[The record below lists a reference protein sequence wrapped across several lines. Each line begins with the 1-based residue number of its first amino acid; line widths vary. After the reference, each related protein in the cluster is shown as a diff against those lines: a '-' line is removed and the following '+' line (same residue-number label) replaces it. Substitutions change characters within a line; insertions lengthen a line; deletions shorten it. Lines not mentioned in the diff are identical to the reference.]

1 MEKRSTKIAYFV
13 ALGVFIVLLVILGI
27 QFKGKENPVFV
38 GDGAFYTTGDG
49 VFLDGIQRTVDD
61 SEGSKYALDGSY
73 YVSPEAGTYFELSE
87 DGNTIVG
94 ADGTEYVKSEEKSK
108 DVNGVE
114 YTTYEEKVYSETPF
128 AGTFW
133 SLLPPIVAIVLALIS
148 KEVYS
153 SLFLGC
159 LVGALLYTQFAPW
172 DTIVTLVGA
181 DYGIISVLADSGN
194 MGIIVFLVTLG
205 IMVDLMNKGGGSEAF
220 GRWAKKTVHTRCGA
234 QLLTMLLGVLIFVDD
249 YFNCLTVGSVMRPVT
264 DRQKV
269 SRAKL
274 AYLID
279 STAAPICII
288 APVSSWAA
296 AVTSSVPAGS
306 GINGFTMFLRTI
318 PYNYYA
324 VMTVVMSLFLIFT
337 GAEFGPM
344 KLNEDNAQNGDLFTT
359 ADRPYGDDVDDGS
372 DTNGHV
378 IDLIAPVL
386 VLIAACIFGM
396 VYTGGFFEGVDF
408 ITAFADC
415 NASAGL
421 VLGSSIALLFT
432 FVFYRV
438 RSVMTFQDFAA
449 CIPEGF
455 KAMVSPMLIL
465 SLAWTLSG
473 MTGLLG
479 AKYYVAN
486 LLGSSAAALQYLL
499 PFIIFLVA
507 VFLAFATGTSW
518 GTFSIL
524 IPIVCQAFPDGE
536 MLVVSIAACLSG
548 AVCGD
553 HCSPISDT
561 TIMASAGAHCSHV
574 NHVSTQLPYAITAAA
589 CSAVCYVITGL
600 AQAVLGSR
608 ASLVTSLV
616 LLVVAIVLELAV
628 LSVIRARTRAK
639 TSGDAA

>member
-1 MEKRSTKIAYFV
+1 MKNKNLSWAGALFV
-13 ALGVFIVLLVILGI
+13 FALLLWCTAVTP
-27 QFKGKENPVFV
+27 GKVADP
-38 GDGAFYTTGDG
+38 ATYTC
-49 VFLDGIQRTVDD
+49 
-61 SEGSKYALDGSY
+61 A
-73 YVSPEAGTYFELSE
+73 
-87 DGNTIVG
+87 
-94 ADGTEYVKSEEKSK
+94 
-108 DVNGVE
+108 
-114 YTTYEEKVYSETPF
+114 VYS
-128 AGTFW
+128 TFF
-133 SLLPPIVAIVLALIS
+133 SLLPPVIAIVLALNT
-148 KEVYS
+148 KEVYT
-153 SLFLGC
+153 SL
-159 LVGALLYTQFAPW
+159 LVGIASGALLYANGNLELALN
-172 DTIVTLVGA
+172 TLFFNEDG
-181 DYGIISVLADSGN
+181 GMITKLSDSGN
-194 MGIIVFLVTLG
+194 VGILAFLVMLG
-205 IMVDLMNKGGGSEAF
+205 ILVALMNKAGGSAAF
-220 GRWAKKTVHTRCGA
+220 GRWASTHIHSRAGA
-234 QLLTMLLGVLIFVDD
+234 QFATLLLGVMIFVDD

-324 VMTVVMSLFLIFT
+324 VLTVVMSLFLIFT

-344 KLNEDNAQNGDLFTT
+344 KLNEDNAKKGDLFTT
-359 ADRPYGDDVDDGS
+359 ADRPYGDDVDDGA

-378 IDLIAPVL
+378 IDLLAPVL

-479 AKYYVAN
+479 AKYYVAS
-486 LLGSSAAALQYLL
+486 LLGNSAAALQYLL

-589 CSAVCYVITGL
+589 CSAVCYVVTGL

-608 ASLVTSLV
+608 ASLLTSLV

-639 TSGDAA
+639 ISGETM

>member
-1 MEKRSTKIAYFV
+1 MKNK
-13 ALGVFIVLLVILGI
+13 
-27 QFKGKENPVFV
+27 N
-38 GDGAFYTTGDG
+38 
-49 VFLDGIQRTVDD
+49 
-61 SEGSKYALDGSY
+61 
-73 YVSPEAGTYFELSE
+73 LSW
-87 DGNTIVG
+87 VG
-94 ADGTEYVKSEEKSK
+94 ALFVFALLLWCTAVTPGKVADPAT
-108 DVNGVE
+108 
-114 YTTYEEKVYSETPF
+114 YTCAVYS
-128 AGTFW
+128 TFF
-133 SLLPPIVAIVLALIS
+133 SLLPPVIAIVLALNT
-148 KEVYS
+148 KEVYT
-153 SLFLGC
+153 SL
-159 LVGALLYTQFAPW
+159 LVGIASGALLYANGNLELALN
-172 DTIVTLVGA
+172 TLFFNEDG
-181 DYGIISVLADSGN
+181 GMITKLSDSGN
-194 MGIIVFLVTLG
+194 VGILAFLVMLG
-205 IMVDLMNKGGGSEAF
+205 ILVALMNKAGGSAAF
-220 GRWAKKTVHTRCGA
+220 GRWASTHIHSRAGA
-234 QLLTMLLGVLIFVDD
+234 QFATLLLGVMIFVDD

-344 KLNEDNAQNGDLFTT
+344 KLNEDNAKNGDLFTT
-359 ADRPYGDDVDDGS
+359 ADRPYGDDVDDGN

-486 LLGSSAAALQYLL
+486 LLGNSAAALQYLL
-499 PFIIFLVA
+499 PAIIFLVA

-639 TSGDAA
+639 TSGDAV

>member
-1 MEKRSTKIAYFV
+1 MKNKNLSWAGALFV
-13 ALGVFIVLLVILGI
+13 FALLLWCTAVTP
-27 QFKGKENPVFV
+27 GKVADP
-38 GDGAFYTTGDG
+38 ATYTC
-49 VFLDGIQRTVDD
+49 
-61 SEGSKYALDGSY
+61 A
-73 YVSPEAGTYFELSE
+73 
-87 DGNTIVG
+87 
-94 ADGTEYVKSEEKSK
+94 
-108 DVNGVE
+108 
-114 YTTYEEKVYSETPF
+114 VYS
-128 AGTFW
+128 TFF
-133 SLLPPIVAIVLALIS
+133 SLLPPVIAIVLALNT
-148 KEVYS
+148 KEVYT
-153 SLFLGC
+153 SL
-159 LVGALLYTQFAPW
+159 LVGIASGALLYANGNLELALN
-172 DTIVTLVGA
+172 TLFFNEDG
-181 DYGIISVLADSGN
+181 GMITKLSDSGN
-194 MGIIVFLVTLG
+194 VGILAFLVMLG
-205 IMVDLMNKGGGSEAF
+205 ILVALMNKAGGSAAF
-220 GRWAKKTVHTRCGA
+220 GRWASTHIHSRAGA
-234 QLLTMLLGVLIFVDD
+234 QFATLLLGVMIFVDD

-296 AVTSSVPAGS
+296 AVTSSVPEGS

-324 VMTVVMSLFLIFT
+324 VLTVVMSLFLIFT
-337 GAEFGPM
+337 GAEYGPM
-344 KLNEDNAQNGDLFTT
+344 KLNEDNAKNGDLFTT
-359 ADRPYGDDVDDGS
+359 TDRPYGDDVDDGS

-378 IDLIAPVL
+378 IDLLAPVL

-486 LLGSSAAALQYLL
+486 LLGNSAAALQYLL

-589 CSAVCYVITGL
+589 CSAVCYIITGL

-616 LLVVAIVLELAV
+616 LLVVAIVLELVV
-628 LSVIRARTRAK
+628 LGVIRARTRAK
-639 TSGDAA
+639 TSGDAV